1 MHVGVMKNDKH
12 PVVASPPRGSI
23 RALRVPFKIGR
34 TGPRVVFNPRV
45 PWCLKFSRSNLN
57 LAIIDVKIG
66 IFPRHRFFT
75 RFAYCR
81 PVSVGI
87 AWISPSNGVGQV
99 TKFFVYQ
106 REPRAACLLFGCSR
120 VLRLNVAPY
129 HLGTIFRDIKGAVSP
144 PLDVC
149 SVCSGAVSLP
159 LDVCGELTLP
169 VEGGIA
175 FSSFLLQAAS
185 AHTHNI
191 AAKTAK
197 TNRTLLLIHRQITS
211 PKFSDAH
218 PKASYPFQGFGK
230 RTLE

>member
-1 MHVGVMKNDKH
+1 MKNDKH

-45 PWCLKFSRSNLN
+45 PRRLKFSRSNLN
-57 LAIIDVKIG
+57 LAIIDVKLG

-99 TKFFVYQ
+99 TKFSVYQ

-129 HLGTIFRDIKGAVSP
+129 HLGTIFRDIKYRVAD
-144 PLDVC
+144 LTRYTLRKIEC
-149 SVCSGAVSLP
+149 SHEHLFKDYTFYKIPFSLIQVKYWIRNKPLP
-159 LDVCGELTLP
+159 LYL
-169 VEGGIA
+169 
-175 FSSFLLQAAS
+175 SSTFPAYSL
-185 AHTHNI
+185 
-191 AAKTAK
+191 
-197 TNRTLLLIHRQITS
+197 R
-211 PKFSDAH
+211 
-218 PKASYPFQGFGK
+218 
-230 RTLE
+230 